1 MVNPSL
7 INDVTIAA
15 IASSAGVG
23 GVGIIRVSG
32 SSSFDIAKKITGIKE
47 IKSHKVNLV
56 SFKDQNGN
64 LIDKGLLL
72 AFKSPKSYTG
82 EDVVEFQVHGGPTLL
97 HYLLEETL
105 QRGARIAQP
114 GEFTKRAFLN
124 NKIDLAQAEAVA
136 DIINATTY
144 NAVINA
150 ASSLK
155 GNFSFKI
162 NSLQKKIID
171 IRMYIEACLDFPDED
186 IDFIK
191 KGQIEEKLLVIKQ
204 EIDELLLVAKKG
216 QIIQDGFQMCLVGK
230 PNVGK
235 STLINLFSQEDL
247 AIVTDIPGTTRD
259 PVRALINLS
268 GIPIKIVDTAGIR
281 ETSDLIEK
289 AGIDKTLAT
298 IQSSSLVLIVL
309 EHEDEIKQYIDQNIF
324 SHDAKII
331 WVLNKIDLLPQKSY
345 QKEVNGYPLI
355 AISAKFNRGID
366 LLEKQIIQS
375 LGLKNLEGNE
385 QIFSARQRHIEALSD
400 IMIHMNEAFNNFEHP
415 ELLAEELLWIQ
426 KYMSTITGEFTADD
440 LLGEIFSRFCIG
452 K

>member
-15 IASSAGVG
+15 IASAAGVG
-23 GVGIIRVSG
+23 GVGIIRISG
-32 SSSFDIAKKITGIKE
+32 SRSFDIAKKITGIKE
-47 IKSHKVNLV
+47 IESHKVNLV

-105 QRGARIAQP
+105 QRGARIAEP

-136 DIINATTY
+136 DIINASTY

-191 KGQIEEKLLVIKQ
+191 KGQIQEKLLAIKQ

-281 ETSDLIEK
+281 ETSDSIEK

-309 EHEDEIKQYIDQNIF
+309 EDEDEVNQYIDQGIF
-324 SHDAKII
+324 SLDAKII
-331 WVLNKIDLLPQKSY
+331 WVLNKIDLSPQKSY
-345 QKEVNGYPLI
+345 QKEVKGYPLI
-355 AISAKFNRGID
+355 AISAKFNIGIA
-366 LLEKQIIQS
+366 LLENQIIKS
-375 LGLKNLEGNE
+375 LGLNNLEANE

-400 IMIHMNEAFNNFEHP
+400 IMIHMNEAFNNFEQP
-415 ELLAEELLWIQ
+415 ELLAEELLLIQ
-426 KYMSTITGEFTADD
+426 KSMSTVTGEFTSDD

>member
-15 IASSAGVG
+15 IASAAGVG
-23 GVGIIRVSG
+23 GVGIIRISG
-32 SSSFDIAKKITGIKE
+32 SRSFDIAKKITGIKE
-47 IKSHKVNLV
+47 IESHKVNLV

-105 QRGARIAQP
+105 QRGARIAEP

-136 DIINATTY
+136 DIINASTY

-191 KGQIEEKLLVIKQ
+191 KGQIQEKLLAIKQ

-281 ETSDLIEK
+281 ETSDSIEK

-309 EHEDEIKQYIDQNIF
+309 EDEDEVNQYIDQGIF
-324 SHDAKII
+324 SLDAKII
-331 WVLNKIDLLPQKSY
+331 WVLNKIDLSPQKSY
-345 QKEVNGYPLI
+345 QKEVKGYPLI
-355 AISAKFNRGID
+355 AISAKFNIGIA
-366 LLEKQIIQS
+366 LLENQIIKS
-375 LGLKNLEGNE
+375 LGLNNLEANE

-400 IMIHMNEAFNNFEHP
+400 IMIHMNEAFNSFEQP
-415 ELLAEELLWIQ
+415 ELLAEELLLIQ
-426 KYMSTITGEFTADD
+426 KSMSTVTGEFTADD

>member
-15 IASSAGVG
+15 IASAAGVG
-23 GVGIIRVSG
+23 GVGIIRISG
-32 SSSFDIAKKITGIKE
+32 SRSFDIAKKITGIKE
-47 IKSHKVNLV
+47 IESHKVNLV

-105 QRGARIAQP
+105 QRGARIAEP

-136 DIINATTY
+136 DIINASTY

-191 KGQIEEKLLVIKQ
+191 KGQIQEKLLAIKQ

-281 ETSDLIEK
+281 ETSDSIEK

-309 EHEDEIKQYIDQNIF
+309 EHEDEVNQYIDQGIF
-324 SHDAKII
+324 SLDAKII
-331 WVLNKIDLLPQKSY
+331 WVLNKIDLSPQKSY
-345 QKEVNGYPLI
+345 QKEVKGYPLI
-355 AISAKFNRGID
+355 AISAKFNIGIA
-366 LLEKQIIQS
+366 LLENQIIKS
-375 LGLKNLEGNE
+375 LGLNNLEANE

-400 IMIHMNEAFNNFEHP
+400 IMIHMNEAFNNFEQP
-415 ELLAEELLWIQ
+415 ELLAEELLLIQ
-426 KYMSTITGEFTADD
+426 KSMSTVTGEFTADD

>member
-15 IASSAGVG
+15 IASAAGVG
-23 GVGIIRVSG
+23 GVGIIRISG
-32 SSSFDIAKKITGIKE
+32 SRSFDIAKKITGIKE
-47 IKSHKVNLV
+47 IESHKVNLV

-105 QRGARIAQP
+105 QRGARIAEP

-136 DIINATTY
+136 DIINASTY

-191 KGQIEEKLLVIKQ
+191 KGQIQEKLLAIKQ

-281 ETSDLIEK
+281 ETSDSIEK

-298 IQSSSLVLIVL
+298 IQSSSLVLVVL
-309 EHEDEIKQYIDQNIF
+309 EDEDEVNQYIDQGIF
-324 SHDAKII
+324 SLDAKII
-331 WVLNKIDLLPQKSY
+331 WVLNKIDLSPQKSY
-345 QKEVNGYPLI
+345 QKEVKGYPLI
-355 AISAKFNRGID
+355 AISAKFNIGIA
-366 LLEKQIIQS
+366 LLENQIIKS
-375 LGLKNLEGNE
+375 LGLNNLEANE

-400 IMIHMNEAFNNFEHP
+400 IMIHMNEAFNSFEQP
-415 ELLAEELLWIQ
+415 ELLAEELLLIQ
-426 KYMSTITGEFTADD
+426 KSMSTVTGEFTADD

>member
-15 IASSAGVG
+15 IASAAGVG
-23 GVGIIRVSG
+23 GVGIIRISG
-32 SSSFDIAKKITGIKE
+32 SRSFDIAKKITGIKE
-47 IKSHKVNLV
+47 IESHKVNLV

-105 QRGARIAQP
+105 QRGARIAEP

-136 DIINATTY
+136 DIINASTY

-191 KGQIEEKLLVIKQ
+191 KGQIQEKLLAIKQ

-281 ETSDLIEK
+281 ETSDSIEK

-309 EHEDEIKQYIDQNIF
+309 EHEHEVNQYIDQGIF
-324 SHDAKII
+324 SLDAKII
-331 WVLNKIDLLPQKSY
+331 WVLNKIDLSPQKSY
-345 QKEVNGYPLI
+345 QKEVKGYPLI
-355 AISAKFNRGID
+355 AISAKFNIGIA
-366 LLEKQIIQS
+366 LLENQIIKS
-375 LGLKNLEGNE
+375 LGLNNLEANE

-400 IMIHMNEAFNNFEHP
+400 IMIHMNEAFNNFEQP
-415 ELLAEELLWIQ
+415 ELLAEELLLIQ
-426 KYMSTITGEFTADD
+426 KSMSTVTGEFTADD

>member
-15 IASSAGVG
+15 IASAAGVG
-23 GVGIIRVSG
+23 GVGIIRISG
-32 SSSFDIAKKITGIKE
+32 SRSFDIAKKITGIKE
-47 IKSHKVNLV
+47 IESHKVNLV

-105 QRGARIAQP
+105 QRGARIAEP

-136 DIINATTY
+136 DIINASTY

-191 KGQIEEKLLVIKQ
+191 KGQIQKKLLAIKQ
-204 EIDELLLVAKKG
+204 EINELLLVAKKG

-281 ETSDLIEK
+281 ETSDSIEK

-309 EHEDEIKQYIDQNIF
+309 EHEDEVNQYIDQGIF
-324 SHDAKII
+324 SLDAKII
-331 WVLNKIDLLPQKSY
+331 WVLNKIDLSPQKSY
-345 QKEVNGYPLI
+345 QKEVKGYPLI
-355 AISAKFNRGID
+355 AISAKFNIGIA
-366 LLEKQIIQS
+366 LLENQIIKS
-375 LGLKNLEGNE
+375 LGLNNLEANE
-385 QIFSARQRHIEALSD
+385 QIFSARQRQIEALSD
-400 IMIHMNEAFNNFEHP
+400 IMIHMNEAFNNFEQP
-415 ELLAEELLWIQ
+415 ELLAEELLLIQ
-426 KYMSTITGEFTADD
+426 KSMSTVTGEFTSDD

>member
-15 IASSAGVG
+15 IASAAGVG
-23 GVGIIRVSG
+23 GVGIIRISG
-32 SSSFDIAKKITGIKE
+32 TRSFDIAKKITGIKE
-47 IKSHKVNLV
+47 IESHKVNLV

-82 EDVVEFQVHGGPTLL
+82 EDVIEFQVHGGPTLL

-105 QRGARIAQP
+105 QRGARIAEP

-136 DIINATTY
+136 DIINASTY

-191 KGQIEEKLLVIKQ
+191 KGQIQEKLLAIKQ

-281 ETSDLIEK
+281 ETSDSIEK

-309 EHEDEIKQYIDQNIF
+309 EHEDEVNQYIDQGIF
-324 SHDAKII
+324 SLDAKII
-331 WVLNKIDLLPQKSY
+331 WVLNKIDLSPQKSY
-345 QKEVNGYPLI
+345 QKEVKGYPLI
-355 AISAKFNRGID
+355 AISAKFNIGIA
-366 LLEKQIIQS
+366 LLENQIIKS
-375 LGLKNLEGNE
+375 LGLNNLEANE

-400 IMIHMNEAFNNFEHP
+400 IMIHMNEAFNNFEQP
-415 ELLAEELLWIQ
+415 ELLAEELLLIQ
-426 KYMSTITGEFTADD
+426 KSMSTVTGEFTADD

>member
-1 MVNPSL
+1 
-7 INDVTIAA
+7 
-15 IASSAGVG
+15 
-23 GVGIIRVSG
+23 
-32 SSSFDIAKKITGIKE
+32 
-47 IKSHKVNLV
+47 
-56 SFKDQNGN
+56 
-64 LIDKGLLL
+64 
-72 AFKSPKSYTG
+72 
-82 EDVVEFQVHGGPTLL
+82 
-97 HYLLEETL
+97 
-105 QRGARIAQP
+105 
-114 GEFTKRAFLN
+114 
-124 NKIDLAQAEAVA
+124 
-136 DIINATTY
+136 
-144 NAVINA
+144 
-150 ASSLK
+150 
-155 GNFSFKI
+155 
-162 NSLQKKIID
+162 
-171 IRMYIEACLDFPDED
+171 MYIEACLDFPDED

-235 STLINLFSQEDL
+235 STLINLFSQEEL

-309 EHEDEIKQYIDQNIF
+309 EHEDEIKQYIDQSIF

-345 QKEVNGYPLI
+345 QNEVNGYPLI
-355 AISAKFNRGID
+355 AISAKFNKGID

-415 ELLAEELLWIQ
+415 ELLAEELLLIQ
-426 KYMSTITGEFTADD
+426 KSMSTITGEFTADD

>member
-15 IASSAGVG
+15 IASAAGVG
-23 GVGIIRVSG
+23 GVGIIRISG
-32 SSSFDIAKKITGIKE
+32 SRSFDIAKKITGIKE
-47 IKSHKVNLV
+47 IESHKVNLV

-105 QRGARIAQP
+105 QRGARIAEP

-136 DIINATTY
+136 DIINASTY

-191 KGQIEEKLLVIKQ
+191 KGQIQEKLLAIKQ

-281 ETSDLIEK
+281 ETSDSIEK

-309 EHEDEIKQYIDQNIF
+309 EDEDEVNQYIDQGIF
-324 SHDAKII
+324 SLDAKII
-331 WVLNKIDLLPQKSY
+331 WVLNKIDLSPQKSY
-345 QKEVNGYPLI
+345 QKEVKGYPLI
-355 AISAKFNRGID
+355 AISAKFNIGIA
-366 LLEKQIIQS
+366 LLENQIIKS
-375 LGLKNLEGNE
+375 LGLNNLEANE

-400 IMIHMNEAFNNFEHP
+400 IMIHMNEAFNNFEQP
-415 ELLAEELLWIQ
+415 ELLSEELLLIQ
-426 KYMSTITGEFTADD
+426 KSMSTVTGEFTADD

>member
-15 IASSAGVG
+15 IASAAGVG
-23 GVGIIRVSG
+23 GVGIIRISG
-32 SSSFDIAKKITGIKE
+32 SRSFDIAKKITGIKE
-47 IKSHKVNLV
+47 IESHKVNLV

-105 QRGARIAQP
+105 QRGARIAEP

-136 DIINATTY
+136 DIINASTY

-191 KGQIEEKLLVIKQ
+191 KGQIKEKLLIIKQ

-281 ETSDLIEK
+281 ETSDSIEK

-309 EHEDEIKQYIDQNIF
+309 EHEDEVNQYIDQGIF
-324 SHDAKII
+324 SLDAKII
-331 WVLNKIDLLPQKSY
+331 WVLNKIDLSPQKSY
-345 QKEVNGYPLI
+345 QKEVKGYPLI
-355 AISAKFNRGID
+355 AISAKFNIGIA
-366 LLEKQIIQS
+366 LLENQIIKS
-375 LGLKNLEGNE
+375 LGLNNLEANE

-400 IMIHMNEAFNNFEHP
+400 IMIHMNEAFNNFEQP
-415 ELLAEELLWIQ
+415 ELLAEELLLIQ
-426 KYMSTITGEFTADD
+426 KSMSTVTGEFTADD

>member
-1 MVNPSL
+1 M
-7 INDVTIAA
+7 
-15 IASSAGVG
+15 
-23 GVGIIRVSG
+23 
-32 SSSFDIAKKITGIKE
+32 
-47 IKSHKVNLV
+47 
-56 SFKDQNGN
+56 
-64 LIDKGLLL
+64 
-72 AFKSPKSYTG
+72 
-82 EDVVEFQVHGGPTLL
+82 
-97 HYLLEETL
+97 
-105 QRGARIAQP
+105 
-114 GEFTKRAFLN
+114 
-124 NKIDLAQAEAVA
+124 
-136 DIINATTY
+136 
-144 NAVINA
+144 INA

-191 KGQIEEKLLVIKQ
+191 KGQIQEKLLAIKQ

-281 ETSDLIEK
+281 ETSDSIEK

-298 IQSSSLVLIVL
+298 IKSSSLVLFVL
-309 EHEDEIKQYIDQNIF
+309 EHEDEVDQYIDQGIF

-331 WVLNKIDLLPQKSY
+331 WVLNKIDLLPHKIY
-345 QKEVNGYPLI
+345 QKEVKGYPLI
-355 AISAKFNRGID
+355 AISAKFNIGLE
-366 LLEKQIIQS
+366 LLEKQIIKS
-375 LGLKNLEGNE
+375 LGLKNLEANE

-400 IMIHMNEAFNNFEHP
+400 IMTHMNEAFNNFEHP
-415 ELLAEELLWIQ
+415 ELLAEELLLIQ
-426 KYMSTITGEFTADD
+426 KSMSSITGEFTADD

>member
-15 IASSAGVG
+15 IASAAGVG
-23 GVGIIRVSG
+23 GVGIIRISG
-32 SSSFDIAKKITGIKE
+32 SRSFDIAKKITGIKE
-47 IKSHKVNLV
+47 IESHKVNLV

-105 QRGARIAQP
+105 QRGARIAEP

-136 DIINATTY
+136 DIINASTY

-191 KGQIEEKLLVIKQ
+191 KGQIQEKLLAIKQ

-281 ETSDLIEK
+281 ETSDSIEK

-309 EHEDEIKQYIDQNIF
+309 EHEDEVNQYIDQGIF
-324 SHDAKII
+324 SLDTKII
-331 WVLNKIDLLPQKSY
+331 WVLNKIDLSPQKSY
-345 QKEVNGYPLI
+345 QKEVKGYPLI
-355 AISAKFNRGID
+355 AISAKFNIGIA
-366 LLEKQIIQS
+366 LLENQIIKS
-375 LGLKNLEGNE
+375 LGLNNLEANE

-400 IMIHMNEAFNNFEHP
+400 IMIHMNEAFNNFEQP
-415 ELLAEELLWIQ
+415 ELLAEELLLIQ
-426 KYMSTITGEFTADD
+426 KSMSTVTGEFTADD

>member
-15 IASSAGVG
+15 IASAAGVG
-23 GVGIIRVSG
+23 GVGIIRISG
-32 SSSFDIAKKITGIKE
+32 SRSFDIAKKITGIKE
-47 IKSHKVNLV
+47 IESHKVNLV

-105 QRGARIAQP
+105 QRGARIAEP

-136 DIINATTY
+136 DIINASTY

-191 KGQIEEKLLVIKQ
+191 KGQIQEKLLAIKQ

-281 ETSDLIEK
+281 ETSDSIEK

-309 EHEDEIKQYIDQNIF
+309 EHEDEVNQYIDQGIF
-324 SHDAKII
+324 SLDAKII
-331 WVLNKIDLLPQKSY
+331 WVLNKIDLSPQKSY
-345 QKEVNGYPLI
+345 QKEVKGYPLI
-355 AISAKFNRGID
+355 AISAKFNIGIT
-366 LLEKQIIQS
+366 LLENQIIKS
-375 LGLKNLEGNE
+375 LGLNNLEANE

-400 IMIHMNEAFNNFEHP
+400 IMIHMNEAFNNFEQP
-415 ELLAEELLWIQ
+415 ELLAEELLLIQ
-426 KYMSTITGEFTADD
+426 KSMSTVTGEFTADD

>member
-15 IASSAGVG
+15 IASAAGVG
-23 GVGIIRVSG
+23 GVGIIRISG
-32 SSSFDIAKKITGIKE
+32 SRSFDIAKKITGIKE
-47 IKSHKVNLV
+47 IESHKVNLV

-105 QRGARIAQP
+105 QRGARIAEP

-191 KGQIEEKLLVIKQ
+191 KGQIQEKLLAIKQ

-281 ETSDLIEK
+281 ETSDSIEK

-309 EHEDEIKQYIDQNIF
+309 EDEDEVNQYIDQGIF
-324 SHDAKII
+324 SLDAKII
-331 WVLNKIDLLPQKSY
+331 WVLNKIDLSPQKSY
-345 QKEVNGYPLI
+345 QKEVKGYPLI
-355 AISAKFNRGID
+355 AISAKFNIGIA
-366 LLEKQIIQS
+366 LLENQIIKS
-375 LGLKNLEGNE
+375 LGLNNLEANE

-400 IMIHMNEAFNNFEHP
+400 IMIHMNEAFNNFEQP
-415 ELLAEELLWIQ
+415 ELLAEELLLIQ
-426 KYMSTITGEFTADD
+426 KSMSTVTGEFTADD

>member
-1 MVNPSL
+1 MINPSL

-15 IASSAGVG
+15 IASAAGVG
-23 GVGIIRVSG
+23 GVGVIRISG
-32 SSSFDIAKKITGIKE
+32 SQSFDIAKKITGIKV

-56 SFKDQNGN
+56 NFKDKNGN

-72 AFKSPKSYTG
+72 AFKCPRSYTG
-82 EDVVEFQVHGGPTLL
+82 EDVIEFQVHGGPSLL
-97 HYLLEETL
+97 HYILEETL
-105 QRGARIAQP
+105 YRGARIAEP

-136 DIINATTY
+136 DIINASTY

-150 ASSLK
+150 ASSLN
-155 GNFSFKI
+155 GNFSIKI

-171 IRMYIEACLDFPDED
+171 IRMYIEACLDFPDDD

-191 KGQIEEKLLVIKQ
+191 KGQIEKKLLAIKQ
-204 EIDELLLVAKKG
+204 EIDELFKVAKKG

-281 ETSDLIEK
+281 ETSDSIEK
-289 AGIDKTLAT
+289 AGIDKTLEI

-309 EHEDEIKQYIDQNIF
+309 EHEDEIHQYIEHSIF
-324 SHDAKII
+324 GHDAKII
-331 WVLNKIDLLPQKSY
+331 WVLNKIDLLSQEPY
-345 QKEVNGYPLI
+345 QKEANGYPLI
-355 AISAKFNRGID
+355 SISAKFNRGIQI
-366 LLEKQIIQS
+366 LEKQIIKS
-375 LGLKNLEGNE
+375 LGLENLEGNE

-400 IMIHMNEAFNNFEHP
+400 IMIHMNQALQNFEHP
-415 ELLAEELLWIQ
+415 ELLAEELLLVQ
-426 KYMSTITGEFTADD
+426 KFMSTVTGEFTADD

>member
-15 IASSAGVG
+15 IASAAGVG
-23 GVGIIRVSG
+23 GVGIIRISG
-32 SSSFDIAKKITGIKE
+32 PRSFDIAKKITGIKE
-47 IKSHKVNLV
+47 IESHKVNLV

-105 QRGARIAQP
+105 QRGARIAEP

-136 DIINATTY
+136 DIINASTY

-191 KGQIEEKLLVIKQ
+191 KGQIQEKLLAIKQ

-281 ETSDLIEK
+281 ETSDSIEK

-309 EHEDEIKQYIDQNIF
+309 EHEDEVNQYIDQGIF
-324 SHDAKII
+324 SLDAKII
-331 WVLNKIDLLPQKSY
+331 WVLNKIDLSPQKSY
-345 QKEVNGYPLI
+345 QKEVKGYPLI
-355 AISAKFNRGID
+355 AISAKFNIGIA
-366 LLEKQIIQS
+366 LLENQIIKS
-375 LGLKNLEGNE
+375 LGLNNLEANE

-400 IMIHMNEAFNNFEHP
+400 IMIHMNEAFNNFEQP
-415 ELLAEELLWIQ
+415 ELLAEELLLIQ
-426 KYMSTITGEFTADD
+426 KSMSTVTGEFTADD

>member
-15 IASSAGVG
+15 IASAAGVG
-23 GVGIIRVSG
+23 GVGIIRISG
-32 SSSFDIAKKITGIKE
+32 SRSFDIAKKITGIKE
-47 IKSHKVNLV
+47 IESHKVNLV

-105 QRGARIAQP
+105 QRGARIAEP

-136 DIINATTY
+136 DIISASTY

-191 KGQIEEKLLVIKQ
+191 KGQIQEKLLAIKQ

-281 ETSDLIEK
+281 ETSDSIEK

-309 EHEDEIKQYIDQNIF
+309 EHEDEVNQYIDQGIF
-324 SHDAKII
+324 SLDAKII
-331 WVLNKIDLLPQKSY
+331 WVLNKIDLSPQKSY
-345 QKEVNGYPLI
+345 QKEVKGYPLI
-355 AISAKFNRGID
+355 AISAKFNIGIA
-366 LLEKQIIQS
+366 LLENQIIKS
-375 LGLKNLEGNE
+375 LGLNNLEANE

-400 IMIHMNEAFNNFEHP
+400 IMIHMNEAFNSFEQP
-415 ELLAEELLWIQ
+415 ELLAEELLLIQ
-426 KYMSTITGEFTADD
+426 KSMSTVTGEFTADD

>member
-15 IASSAGVG
+15 IASAAGVG
-23 GVGIIRVSG
+23 GVGIIRISG
-32 SSSFDIAKKITGIKE
+32 SRSFDIAKKITGIKE
-47 IKSHKVNLV
+47 IESHKVNLV

-105 QRGARIAQP
+105 QRGARIAEP

-136 DIINATTY
+136 DIINASTY

-191 KGQIEEKLLVIKQ
+191 KGQIQEKLLAIKQ

-281 ETSDLIEK
+281 ETSDSIEK

-309 EHEDEIKQYIDQNIF
+309 EDEDEVNQYIDQGIF
-324 SHDAKII
+324 SLDTKII
-331 WVLNKIDLLPQKSY
+331 WVLNKIDLSPQKSY
-345 QKEVNGYPLI
+345 QKEVKGYPLI
-355 AISAKFNRGID
+355 AISAKFNIGIA
-366 LLEKQIIQS
+366 LLENQIIKS
-375 LGLKNLEGNE
+375 LGLNNLEANE

-400 IMIHMNEAFNNFEHP
+400 IMIHMNEAFNNFEQP
-415 ELLAEELLWIQ
+415 ELLAEELLLIQ
-426 KYMSTITGEFTADD
+426 KSMSTVTGEFTADD

>member
-15 IASSAGVG
+15 IASAAGVG
-23 GVGIIRVSG
+23 GVGIIRISG
-32 SSSFDIAKKITGIKE
+32 SRSFDIAKKITGIKE
-47 IKSHKVNLV
+47 IESHKVNLV

-105 QRGARIAQP
+105 QRGARIAEP

-136 DIINATTY
+136 DIINASTY

-191 KGQIEEKLLVIKQ
+191 KGQIQEKLLAIKQ

-281 ETSDLIEK
+281 ETSDSIEK

-309 EHEDEIKQYIDQNIF
+309 EDEDEVNQYID
-324 SHDAKII
+324 
-331 WVLNKIDLLPQKSY
+331 
-345 QKEVNGYPLI
+345 
-355 AISAKFNRGID
+355 
-366 LLEKQIIQS
+366 
-375 LGLKNLEGNE
+375 
-385 QIFSARQRHIEALSD
+385 
-400 IMIHMNEAFNNFEHP
+400 
-415 ELLAEELLWIQ
+415 
-426 KYMSTITGEFTADD
+426 
-440 LLGEIFSRFCIG
+440 
-452 K
+452 

>member
-15 IASSAGVG
+15 IASAAGVG
-23 GVGIIRVSG
+23 GVGIIRISG
-32 SSSFDIAKKITGIKE
+32 SRSFDIAKKITGIKE
-47 IKSHKVNLV
+47 IESHKVNLV

-105 QRGARIAQP
+105 QRGARIAEP

-136 DIINATTY
+136 DIINASTY

-191 KGQIEEKLLVIKQ
+191 KGQIQEKLLAIKQ

-281 ETSDLIEK
+281 ETSDSIEK

-309 EHEDEIKQYIDQNIF
+309 EHEDEVNQYIDQGIF
-324 SHDAKII
+324 SLDTKII
-331 WVLNKIDLLPQKSY
+331 WVLNKIDLSPQKSY
-345 QKEVNGYPLI
+345 QKEVKGYPLI
-355 AISAKFNRGID
+355 AISAKFNIGIA
-366 LLEKQIIQS
+366 LLENQIIKS
-375 LGLKNLEGNE
+375 LGLNNLEANE

-400 IMIHMNEAFNNFEHP
+400 IMIHMNEAFNSFEQP
-415 ELLAEELLWIQ
+415 ELLAEELLLIQ
-426 KYMSTITGEFTADD
+426 KSMSTVTGEFTADD